1 MKFKILFMIIVT
13 AMLYTSCKQ
22 NKDLTV
28 KYQIVT
34 LPGSTFDLDV
44 NILITDDTAFA
55 ARYVRANLDS
65 TVKTENFDCRAATFG
80 TQDGKPII
88 IWMPYGSHID
98 IINHELFHATVNV
111 MQWAGVPLNDSTE
124 EVYAYQLQYLSQQLD
139 NQINIKP

>member
-1 MKFKILFMIIVT
+1 MIIVT